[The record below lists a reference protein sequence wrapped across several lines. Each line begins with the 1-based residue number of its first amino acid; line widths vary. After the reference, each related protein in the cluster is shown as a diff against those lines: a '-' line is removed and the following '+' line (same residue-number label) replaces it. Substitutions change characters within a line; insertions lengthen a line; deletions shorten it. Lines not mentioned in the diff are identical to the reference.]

1 MVTQRE
7 NILRAAIQGVRMYGL
22 GGVRIKHISSI
33 AGSSVGNIYQHF
45 GSKENLMRECFEW
58 VDRQISRLY
67 NTVTWNAQNLSVDTE
82 EKLFSQW
89 KLWYHWLL
97 DHPDETIFYHQYI
110 NEPFYASYDKERD
123 ASAAKR
129 HYQHIPTSM
138 VRDGVNAKLF
148 LFVSLNTTLMYARA
162 VIEGAIPNTEE
173 MERNIFM
180 AKFYGMGS
188 LLKMSE
194 SVKSS
199 EPSHDEDIAN
209 EPEDEI
215 QENAG

>member
-67 NTVTWNAQNLSVDTE
+67 TNVAWNVQNLSVDTE
-82 EKLFSQW
+82 EKLFNQW
-89 KLWYHWLL
+89 RVWYRWLL

-110 NEPFYASYDKERD
+110 NEPFYASYEKDR
-123 ASAAKR
+123 SQHAATR
-129 HYQHIPTSM
+129 YYQHVPSGLM
-138 VRDGVNAKLF
+138 RDGLNTRLF
-148 LFVSLNTTLMYARA
+148 LFVSVNTTLMYARG
-162 VIEGAIPNTEE
+162 VIEGAIPNTEDV
-173 MERNIFM
+173 ERSIFE
-180 AKFYGMGS
+180 AKYHGLGRLIKSMDNGTFDMP
-188 LLKMSE
+188 E
-194 SVKSS
+194 SAESFQQ
-199 EPSHDEDIAN
+199 
-209 EPEDEI
+209 EDEEDME
-215 QENAG
+215 ENAG